1 MAFIKQLIAFLA
13 ISVISMIPSTSAS
26 SAQQPALFHGT
37 SVGIVPGDD
46 TSSLANI
53 TVLGANFFCYMAEQG
68 YFSFGWY
75 LLHPFRTLQALNIGL
90 NGSR

>member
-1 MAFIKQLIAFLA
+1 
-13 ISVISMIPSTSAS
+13 MIPSTSAS

-68 YFSFGWY
+68 YFSFGWWVDPSISSNTS
-75 LLHPFRTLQALNIGL
+75 HCVPDS
-90 NGSR
+90 SRFH